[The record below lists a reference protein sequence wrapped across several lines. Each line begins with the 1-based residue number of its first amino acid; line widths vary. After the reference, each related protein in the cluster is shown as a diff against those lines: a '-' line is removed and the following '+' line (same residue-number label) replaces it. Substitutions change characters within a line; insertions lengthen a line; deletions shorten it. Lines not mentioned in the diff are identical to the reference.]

1 MQAQVRGRDIGFIP
15 QDPFQALNPVFRIE
29 TQLMEQLATHGV
41 AGAGRSDR
49 RAMRAHLVSLLEAR
63 AAARRRGGA
72 RALSRTSS
80 PAASASAC

>member
-41 AGAGRSDR
+41 AGR
-49 RAMRAHLVSLLEAR
+49 RAAPT
-63 AAARRRGGA
+63 AAPCAPIS
-72 RALSRTSS
+72 SR
-80 PAASASAC
+80 C